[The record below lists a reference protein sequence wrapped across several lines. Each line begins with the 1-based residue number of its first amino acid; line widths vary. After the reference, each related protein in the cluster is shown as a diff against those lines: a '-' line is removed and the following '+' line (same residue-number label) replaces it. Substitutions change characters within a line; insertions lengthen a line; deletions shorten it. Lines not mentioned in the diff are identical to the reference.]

1 MRRIVFTGSLVVM
14 LSACLLAA
22 CSSGPKEEVKLGG
35 IALTDVFDGLVIR
48 TDQML
53 KGLSQGGSTAD
64 ARDEIISIN
73 DGYDDLIFHAWK
85 LPPEGQ
91 TELAKR
97 ATRHLP
103 TVERLVYMVEGSP
116 LEATLL
122 TDLEAMR
129 DRVKILMVTPYKS
142 PE

>member
-1 MRRIVFTGSLVVM
+1 MRRCLSVCCPVVV
-14 LSACLLAA
+14 CLLVG
-22 CSSGPKEEVKLGG
+22 CSSGPGEEVKLGG
-35 IALTDVFDGLVIR
+35 ISLIEVFDGLAIR

-53 KGLSQGGSTAD
+53 KGLSQGGSAAD
-64 ARDEIISIN
+64 ARDEIRSIN

-85 LPPEGQ
+85 LPPDGQ

-97 ATRHLP
+97 ATRQLP

-122 TDLEAMR
+122 TDLEGMR
-129 DRVKILMVTPYKS
+129 ARVGTLMVTPYKQ
-142 PE
+142 PQ

>member
-1 MRRIVFTGSLVVM
+1 MRRT
-14 LSACLLAA
+14 LSPIPLFALICLLAA
-22 CSSGPKEEVKLGG
+22 CSSGPGEEVKLGG
-35 IALTDVFDGLVIR
+35 ISLIDVFDGLAIR

-53 KGLSQGGSTAD
+53 KGLSQGGSAAD
-64 ARDEIISIN
+64 AQDEVRSIN

-85 LPPEGQ
+85 LPPDGQ

-97 ATRHLP
+97 ATRQLP

-122 TDLEAMR
+122 ADLEAMR
-129 DRVKILMVTPYKS
+129 DRVRILMVTPYKA

>member
-1 MRRIVFTGSLVVM
+1 MRRLLPVCCLAVI
-14 LSACLLAA
+14 CLLAA
-22 CSSGPKEEVKLGG
+22 CSSGPKEEVQLGG
-35 IALTDVFDGLVIR
+35 ISLIEVFDGLAIR

-53 KGLSQGGSTAD
+53 KGLSQGGSAAD
-64 ARDEIISIN
+64 ARDEIQSIN

-85 LPPEGQ
+85 LPPAGQ

-97 ATRHLP
+97 AARQLP

-116 LEATLL
+116 LEAALL
-122 TDLEAMR
+122 ADLRTMR
-129 DRVKILMVTPYKS
+129 DRVETLMVTPYKE

>member
-1 MRRIVFTGSLVVM
+1 MRRTV
-14 LSACLLAA
+14 SACSVVLALALALTA
-22 CSSGPKEEVKLGG
+22 CSSGPKEEVQLGG
-35 IALTDVFDGLVIR
+35 ISLLEVFDGLAIR

-53 KGLSQGGSTAD
+53 KGLSQGGSAAN
-64 ARDEIISIN
+64 ARSEIQSIN

-85 LPPEGQ
+85 LPPKGQ

-97 ATRHLP
+97 AARQLP
-103 TVERLVYMVEGSP
+103 TAERLVYMTEGSP

-129 DRVKILMVTPYKS
+129 NKVETLMVTPYKQ

>member
-1 MRRIVFTGSLVVM
+1 MRRVVPAIF
-14 LSACLLAA
+14 LACACLLAA
-22 CSSGPKEEVKLGG
+22 CSSGPKEEVQLGG
-35 IALTDVFDGLVIR
+35 ISLLEVFDGLAIR

-53 KGLSQGGSTAD
+53 KGLSQGGSAAD
-64 ARDEIISIN
+64 ARSEIQSIN

-85 LPPEGQ
+85 LPPKGQ
-91 TELAKR
+91 SELAKR
-97 ATRHLP
+97 ATRQLP
-103 TVERLVYMVEGSP
+103 TVERLVYMTEGSP

-129 DRVKILMVTPYKS
+129 DKVGTLMVTPYKQ